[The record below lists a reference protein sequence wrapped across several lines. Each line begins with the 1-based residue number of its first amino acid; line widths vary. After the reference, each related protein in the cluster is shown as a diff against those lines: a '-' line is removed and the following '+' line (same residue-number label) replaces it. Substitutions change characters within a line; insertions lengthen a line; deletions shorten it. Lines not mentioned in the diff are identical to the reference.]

1 MRTKFLIHY
10 LFSRITN
17 IIQFLL
23 ILSQSKQRFG
33 QGLYCYSPVYDF
45 HSSPL
50 EAKPKLSWHESIR
63 SHSPGQWFKSLA
75 KLQSISEVCGVDRG
89 CACVCVGG
97 GGCHVCACVCEAVL
111 VCCAFFLK
119 NRHCLS
125 HDYIFKGKTTKQLY
139 KSMITKLKFTL

>member
-17 IIQFLL
+17 IIQFSL
-23 ILSQSKQRFG
+23 ILHHNPNKDLDKALIAIHLCMISIQVHWKQSPSWAGMSQSGAHSQGNDSSLWQTPKYFRGVWGG
-33 QGLYCYSPVYDF
+33 QGLCV
-45 HSSPL
+45 
-50 EAKPKLSWHESIR
+50 
-63 SHSPGQWFKSLA
+63 
-75 KLQSISEVCGVDRG
+75 
-89 CACVCVGG
+89 CVCVGG
-97 GGCHVCACVCEAVL
+97 AMCVHVCEAVL